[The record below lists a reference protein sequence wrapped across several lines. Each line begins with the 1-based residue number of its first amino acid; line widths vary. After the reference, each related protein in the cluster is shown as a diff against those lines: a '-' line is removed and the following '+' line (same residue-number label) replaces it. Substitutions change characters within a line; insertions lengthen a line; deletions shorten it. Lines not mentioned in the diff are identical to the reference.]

1 MIKDNQQE
9 SQIRLFF
16 LLQVQVEQ
24 ENLSWLITVINEYL
38 LRTSYD
44 DNISVI
50 KTASNG
56 VAAFNIHWPITIA
69 LVYNSN
75 SIYTWACLR

>member
-24 ENLSWLITVINEYL
+24 ENLSWLLTVINKYL

-56 VAAFNIHWPITIA
+56 VAAFNIH
-69 LVYNSN
+69 
-75 SIYTWACLR
+75 

>member
-24 ENLSWLITVINEYL
+24 ENFSWLITVINEYL

-56 VAAFNIHWPITIA
+56 VAAFNIH
-69 LVYNSN
+69 
-75 SIYTWACLR
+75 

>member
-24 ENLSWLITVINEYL
+24 ENLSWLITVINKYL

-50 KTASNG
+50 KTVSNG
-56 VAAFNIHWPITIA
+56 VAAYNIH
-69 LVYNSN
+69 
-75 SIYTWACLR
+75 

>member
-1 MIKDNQQE
+1 M
-9 SQIRLFF
+9 
-16 LLQVQVEQ
+16 EQ

-50 KTASNG
+50 KAASNG
-56 VAAFNIHWPITIA
+56 VAAFNIH
-69 LVYNSN
+69 
-75 SIYTWACLR
+75 

>member
-24 ENLSWLITVINEYL
+24 ENLSWLLTVINEYL

-56 VAAFNIHWPITIA
+56 VAAFNIH
-69 LVYNSN
+69 
-75 SIYTWACLR
+75 

>member
-56 VAAFNIHWPITIA
+56 VSAFNIH
-69 LVYNSN
+69 
-75 SIYTWACLR
+75 

>member
-1 MIKDNQQE
+1 MIKDSQQE

-56 VAAFNIHWPITIA
+56 VAAFNIH
-69 LVYNSN
+69 
-75 SIYTWACLR
+75 

>member
-50 KTASNG
+50 KTVSNG
-56 VAAFNIHWPITIA
+56 VAAYNIH
-69 LVYNSN
+69 
-75 SIYTWACLR
+75 

>member
-50 KTASNG
+50 KAASNG
-56 VAAFNIHWPITIA
+56 VAAFNIH
-69 LVYNSN
+69 
-75 SIYTWACLR
+75 

>member
-56 VAAFNIHWPITIA
+56 VAAFNIH
-69 LVYNSN
+69 
-75 SIYTWACLR
+75 